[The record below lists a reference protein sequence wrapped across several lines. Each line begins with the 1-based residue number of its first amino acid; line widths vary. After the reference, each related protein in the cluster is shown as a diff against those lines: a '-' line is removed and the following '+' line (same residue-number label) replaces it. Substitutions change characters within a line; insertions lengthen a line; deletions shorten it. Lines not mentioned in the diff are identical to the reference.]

1 MLKRNRNKKKHMRQS
16 FFIAL
21 ELLKQSALEFI
32 YMLKSDLQVKRPII
46 IVHMTRRHLYITNN
60 YQIWVISFNS
70 ILKEKKLYIK
80 VSVWITTSND
90 DQRTFTQIRS
100 CIYMFRYFD
109 VLVIQ
114 LIHLAGFKSFCWNRL
129 SVNPLNGIVL

>member
-1 MLKRNRNKKKHMRQS
+1 MRQS

-46 IVHMTRRHLYITNN
+46 IVHVTRRHLYIMNN

-70 ILKEKKLYIK
+70 ILKEKKHYIK

-100 CIYMFRYFD
+100 CIYMFWYFD

-114 LIHLAGFKSFCWNRL
+114 LIHLAGFNSFCWNRL

>member
-1 MLKRNRNKKKHMRQS
+1 MRQS

-46 IVHMTRRHLYITNN
+46 IVHVTRRHLYIMNN

-70 ILKEKKLYIK
+70 ILKEKKHYIK

-100 CIYMFRYFD
+100 CIYMFWYFD